1 MLENPRIGLD
11 TAREKIILSLAM
23 KPENHLGIESKNG

>member
-1 MLENPRIGLD
+1 MLKNPHTGLD
-11 TAREKIILSLAM
+11 KAREKIILSLAM